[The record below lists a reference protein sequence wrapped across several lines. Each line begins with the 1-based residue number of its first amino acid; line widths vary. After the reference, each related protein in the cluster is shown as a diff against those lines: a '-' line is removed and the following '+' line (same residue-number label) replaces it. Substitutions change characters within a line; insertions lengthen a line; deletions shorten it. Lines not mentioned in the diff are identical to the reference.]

1 MNSNVSKEDDTMATS
16 NTSNDAK
23 ATPAAD
29 AKINAESATIQMQL
43 DAVQKDV
50 AELTR
55 ALTEYGKAQGAH
67 FSGAARAKAEQL
79 RGEAEAGL
87 SYADAQARQAYA
99 TAEDRVRENPA
110 ASVAIASGVGFLIGM
125 LMARR

>member
-1 MNSNVSKEDDTMATS
+1 MAQS
-16 NTSNDAK
+16 
-23 ATPAAD
+23 ATPTGPKPTTAP
-29 AKINAESATIQMQL
+29 ESKTDSPDTTAIQAQL
-43 DAVQKDV
+43 EAVQKDV

-55 ALTEYGKAQGAH
+55 ALASYGKAQGAH
-67 FSGAARAKAEQL
+67 LGGAARAKAEHV

-87 SYADAQARQAYA
+87 AYADAQARQAYA

>member
-1 MNSNVSKEDDTMATS
+1 MAQPTTATGAKPTTTS
-16 NTSNDAK
+16 DAK
-23 ATPAAD
+23 KDSPDTAV
-29 AKINAESATIQMQL
+29 IQAQL
-43 DAVQKDV
+43 EAVQKDV

-67 FSGAARAKAEQL
+67 LSGAARAKAEQV

-87 SYADAQARQAYA
+87 AYADAQARQAYA

-110 ASVAIASGVGFLIGM
+110 ASVAIASGVGFLIGL